1 MYRGLFLFMF
11 FIACLAG
18 TSVFAQEDR
27 ISDLRLGLDL
37 TWIMAA
43 GALVMF
49 MQVGFLLL
57 EAGMVRSKNSIN
69 VAQKNML
76 DFVFAV
82 AAFAIGGFMIA
93 FAHSSTFLP
102 GFDLNYIALN
112 GLNSWEAGFFVFQI
126 MFCGTAATIVSGA
139 VAERMKLSAYIW
151 GSLFLSGFIYPV
163 WVHWSWGAALGE
175 NPGAFLGNAGFVDFA
190 GSTAVHATGGWV
202 SLAACMII
210 GAREGRFDENGNP
223 VRMTGHSPVLATTGA
238 LILFIGWIGFN
249 GGSTLRANAD
259 MAMIILNTVL
269 AGGFGACAGYLMG
282 TWTDGVVLPEKSL
295 SGMLGGLVAVTAGCH
310 VLTPAGAVVIGV
322 AGGVIAIWGNDFVER
337 RLKIDDA
344 VGAIG
349 VHAFAGVLGTVG
361 LALLAPASKLIHGS
375 RLEQLEIQIY
385 GSVANFIWSFG
396 VGYAFFWLL
405 NRFLKLRVSLET
417 ERGGLNIAEHATHI
431 GTGHMEEALS
441 QLISGNADFRMR
453 LPVDRGSDSEFLT
466 RLFNRLMDNLE
477 VEHAELSQLE
487 NLKRQSEEAER
498 VSALS
503 NATFEAIV
511 MHKEGQ
517 IIDCNEQM
525 AMLVGVPIEELP
537 SYNLLTFLDPKY
549 QDMIL
554 DYAMNKNG
562 SIVELELLGKD
573 GTRIPV
579 AARGKSI
586 NYRGEE
592 VRVECI
598 VDLRERKAH
607 EEQILRMANQDPL
620 TGLANRSLFAQ
631 HLEKAIEL
639 SGIGFSSALVMVDL
653 DRFKAVNDVHGHHAG
668 DIVLRE
674 AADRLRELAGNGGV
688 AARLGGDE
696 FAIIRYGVEFENQ
709 AADLGLRI
717 VRSMARPIDIG
728 GTHVTIGSSVGI
740 AICPTHGDTTELL
753 SSRADVA
760 LYHSKK
766 SGRNTYNIF
775 RAGLDELLEKRRSL
789 EADLERA
796 VVRGEMELHFQPRV
810 DSKTLAV
817 KSFEALIRWRHPT
830 RGMISPADFI
840 PVAEACGKIIEIG
853 EWVLTEGIAAL
864 NGPLKDAS
872 VSLNVSPLQFQ
883 QRNFVET
890 VERAISFSGIDPA
903 RVELEL
909 TESMLID
916 DEGRGQTVMRK
927 LKALGVKTA
936 LDDFGTGYS
945 SLSYLSKYPF
955 DTIKIDKAFV
965 TALESEA
972 NGASILNAIIN
983 LGAGLGMKI
992 VAEGVETVEQAVFLI
1007 DAGCDQLQGF
1017 LLGRPQPMESLAR
1030 EIPVPVRD
1038 EIDAALDARFAER
1051 QASALRKLAF
1061 G

>member
-202 SLAACMII
+202 SLAACLII

-310 VLTPAGAVVIGV
+310 VLTPAGASIIGI

-361 LALLAPASKLIHGS
+361 LALLAPASKLLHGS
-375 RLEQLEIQIY
+375 RFEQLEIQIY

-431 GTGHMEEALS
+431 GTGHMEEALA

-453 LPVDRGSDSEFLT
+453 LPVDRGGDSELLT

-511 MHKEGQ
+511 MHKDGQ

-525 AMLVGVPIEELP
+525 AALVGVPIEELP
-537 SYNLLTFLDPKY
+537 QYNLLTFLDPKY
-549 QDMIL
+549 QDIIR
-554 DYAMNKNG
+554 DYSANKTG
-562 SIVELELLGKD
+562 SVVEIELLGKD
-573 GTRIPV
+573 GARIPV
-579 AARGKSI
+579 AARGKNIS
-586 NYRGEE
+586 YRGEE

-740 AICPTHGDTTELL
+740 AICPTHGNTTELL

-796 VVRGEMELHFQPRV
+796 VARGELELHFQPRV

-817 KSFEALIRWRHPT
+817 KSYEALIRWRHPT

-853 EWVLTEGIAAL
+853 EWVLTEGVAAL
-864 NGPLKDAS
+864 NGPLQGAS

-890 VERAISFSGIDPA
+890 VERAIAFAGVDPT

-1017 LLGRPQPMESLAR
+1017 LLGRPQPVENLAR
-1030 EIPVPVRD
+1030 DIAMPVRD

-1051 QASALRKLAF
+1051 QATALRKLAF

>member
-1 MYRGLFLFMF
+1 MFRGLFFSMLFS
-11 FIACLAG
+11 ACLVA
-18 TSVFAQEDR
+18 TSVVAQETNVAELR
-27 ISDLRLGLDL
+27 IGLDL

-93 FAHSSTFLP
+93 FAHSETFFP
-102 GFDLNYIALN
+102 GFDVNYIALN
-112 GLNSWEAGFFVFQI
+112 GLNPWEAGFFVFQI

-139 VAERMKLSAYIW
+139 VAERMRLSAYIW
-151 GSLFLSGFIYPV
+151 GSLFLSGVIYPV
-163 WVHWSWGAALGE
+163 FVHWAWGGALGA
-175 NPGAFLGNAGFVDFA
+175 NPGAFLGNAGFIDFA
-190 GSTAVHATGGWV
+190 GSTVVHATGGWI
-202 SLAACMII
+202 SLAACILI
-210 GAREGRFDENGNP
+210 GAREGRFDENGKP

-249 GGSTLRANAD
+249 GGSTLRADAN
-259 MAMIILNTVL
+259 MAMIILNTIL

-282 TWTDGVVLPEKSL
+282 TWQDGVVLPEKSL

-310 VLTPAGAVVIGV
+310 VLTPGGAAVIGV
-322 AGGVIAIWGNDFVER
+322 AGGVIAIWGNDVVER
-337 RLKIDDA
+337 RFKIDDA

-349 VHAFAGVLGTVG
+349 VHAFAGVLGTLG
-361 LALLAPASKLIHGS
+361 LALLAPTSQLLHES
-375 RLEQLEIQIY
+375 RLDQFGIQLY
-385 GSVANFIWSFG
+385 GSVINFAWSFG
-396 VGYAFFWLL
+396 AGYAFFWLL
-405 NRFLKLRVSLET
+405 NRFLRLRVSLEV

-431 GTGHMEEALS
+431 GTGHMEVALA

-453 LPVDRGSDSEFLT
+453 LPVDRGGDSEHLT
-466 RLFNRLMDNLE
+466 RLFNRLMDSLE
-477 VEHAELSQLE
+477 VEHAELSELE
-487 NLKRQSEEAER
+487 ALKRQSEEAER

-511 MHKEGQ
+511 MHKDGV
-517 IIDCNEQM
+517 IIDGNEQF
-525 AMLVGVPIEELP
+525 AALVGLKLEAL
-537 SYNLLTFLDPKY
+537 SGSRLLTFIEPRFHDVM
-549 QDMIL
+549 QDLAANDDEHVI
-554 DYAMNKNG
+554 
-562 SIVELELLGKD
+562 ELELIGQ
-573 GTRIPV
+573 GGQPIPV
-579 AARGKSI
+579 AARGKRI
-586 NYRGEE
+586 NYRGEN

-607 EEQILRMANQDPL
+607 EEEMLRMANQDPL
-620 TGLANRSLFAQ
+620 TGLANRSLFAT

-639 SGIGFSSALVMVDL
+639 SSIGFSSALVMIDL
-653 DRFKAVNDVHGHHAG
+653 DRFKAVNDVHGHQAG
-668 DIVLRE
+668 DAVLCE
-674 AADRLRELAGNGGV
+674 AAGRLRELAGKGGV
-688 AARLGGDE
+688 VARLGGDE
-696 FAIIRYGVEFENQ
+696 FAVIRYGVEFENQ

-728 GTHVTIGSSVGI
+728 GSYVTIGSSVGI
-740 AICPTHGDTTELL
+740 AICPTHGDSAELL

-766 SGRNTYNIF
+766 TGRNTYNIF
-775 RAGLDELLEKRRSL
+775 RSGLDALLEKRRAL
-789 EADLERA
+789 EVDLENA
-796 VVRGEMELHFQPRV
+796 VARGEFELHFQPRV
-810 DSKTLAV
+810 DAKTLAV
-817 KSFEALIRWRHPT
+817 KSYEALLRWRHPV
-830 RGMISPADFI
+830 RGIVSPADFI
-840 PVAEACGKIIEIG
+840 PVAEACGKIIDIG
-853 EWVLTEGIAAL
+853 EWVLTEAIAAL
-864 NGPLKDAS
+864 GGPLRNAS
-872 VSLNVSPLQFQ
+872 VSINVSPLQFQ

-890 VERAISFSGIDPA
+890 VERAIMFAGMDPS

-909 TESMLID
+909 TESMLIE
-916 DEGRGQTVMRK
+916 DEGRGQAVMHK
-927 LKALGVKTA
+927 LKGLGVDVA

-965 TALESEA
+965 TALESEE
-972 NGASILNAIIN
+972 NGASILNAIIG

-1017 LLGRPQPMESLAR
+1017 LLGRPQPLAQLAY
-1030 EIPVPVRD
+1030 EVDSGTRD
-1038 EIDAALDARFAER
+1038 LIDAELDERLSER
-1051 QASALRKLAF
+1051 QAKALLKASA